1 MPLQIMTFESDIV
14 RVKALFPSVKIVVEK
29 VVVVVAEERVA
40 SLVVVVLERERERKS
55 RDEGVID
62 PRCE

>member
-1 MPLQIMTFESDIV
+1 MTFESDIV